1 MKARLLLFAVIIL
14 FPVMIKA
21 QDHFEGGLYAEYFQ
35 LGYRSQQ
42 QIGGQLHMGIGD
54 RFTLN
59 WQAGIGISNEGGFY
73 GHAPAGFVGGMK
85 LLRDRSIYTQG
96 SVWNYLG
103 TLLLVMP
110 EGVGYYITE
119 GKMRMH
125 VSANPLGFDY
135 WLRRDPYFEHGRMSG
150 SVVFRMRLMSN
161 LKWPI
166 FIAPQVAATMIYRLP
181 EDGTLDRYGFR
192 VGVTI
197 GYSNEERD

>member
-1 MKARLLLFAVIIL
+1 
-14 FPVMIKA
+14 
-21 QDHFEGGLYAEYFQ
+21 
-35 LGYRSQQ
+35 
-42 QIGGQLHMGIGD
+42 
-54 RFTLN
+54 
-59 WQAGIGISNEGGFY
+59 
-73 GHAPAGFVGGMK
+73 
-85 LLRDRSIYTQG
+85 
-96 SVWNYLG
+96 
-103 TLLLVMP
+103 
-110 EGVGYYITE
+110 
-119 GKMRMH
+119 MH